1 MKILRQIYLFRESH
15 LPEKGWL
22 QACYECETITSKT
35 INYKSISKNKKT
47 YKFIIHICNSCKE
60 SLKADAEKNTKF
72 INRCDKFIDEYL
84 ITS

>member
-1 MKILRQIYLFRESH
+1 MKILRQIYLFKESH

-22 QACYECETITSKT
+22 QACYECDTITSKT

-47 YKFIIHICNSCKE
+47 YKFIIHVCNSCKK
-60 SLKADAEKNTKF
+60 SLKEDTEKNAKF